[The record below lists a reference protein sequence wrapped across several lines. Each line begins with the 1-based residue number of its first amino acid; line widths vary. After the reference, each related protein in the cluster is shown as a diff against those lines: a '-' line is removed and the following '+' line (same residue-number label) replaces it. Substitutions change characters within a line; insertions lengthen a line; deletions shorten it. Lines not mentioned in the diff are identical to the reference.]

1 MQTMLSK
8 INWESLSVDYSNAKP
23 FKHIVIDNFFVNDF
37 AKIISNQ
44 FPKYNKKLWFEHDN
58 PIEIKKLNNN
68 WNLFPPETYLMFT
81 FFCHVD
87 FISQLEKMVKVRL
100 YPDYGLNGGGWHIHS
115 NGGKLNIHKDYS
127 VHPKLGLQRK
137 LNLIVFMT
145 MNWEKEYGGSLELW
159 SHDKKLN
166 GPFKKE
172 KEIDPIFNRAIIFDT
187 SVNSWHGLP
196 RPMKLPKNVF
206 RKTITSY
213 YLTDIGTNIDKHK
226 RALFYPTE
234 EQKGDK
240 NIESFIKNRSEWK
253 SKSIEFDNPYENLD
267 E

>member
-8 INWESLSVDYSNAKP
+8 INWESFSVDYSNAKP
-23 FKHIVIDNFFVNDF
+23 FNHIVIDNFFVNDF
-37 AKIISNQ
+37 AKTISNQ

-166 GPFKKE
+166 RPFKKE

-187 SVNSWHGLP
+187 SKNSWHGLP